1 MLLLFVFWCES
12 FHLQTASQ
20 CVKRNPAKAA
30 TSCNGRRPGCSS
42 WNDGLL
48 LLLSKTH
55 KQKQIILICFK
66 QNAEKQALQR
76 PWKSTEMYQCKTVL
90 HQNSIV
96 FSIKEEIEKTNYV
109 RKLQRKGFP
118 CQEKKKKK
126 VCHHPKPFSG
136 HSFTI
141 YFTVS
146 RLLKRSIILTSWV
159 LQEDTSNVNTEVIV
173 SYLSM
178 NLATHYILLF
188 YHLYFNIKLTKQSI
202 GVEIPEE
209 IS

>member
-109 RKLQRKGFP
+109 RKLQRKGFH
-118 CQEKKKKK
+118 CQEKEKKGLSSSK
-126 VCHHPKPFSG
+126 V
-136 HSFTI
+136 
-141 YFTVS
+141 
-146 RLLKRSIILTSWV
+146 LLRPQFYYLLHCEQIAHKIHYTHILGTPRR
-159 LQEDTSNVNTEVIV
+159 
-173 SYLSM
+173 
-178 NLATHYILLF
+178 
-188 YHLYFNIKLTKQSI
+188 HL
-202 GVEIPEE
+202 
-209 IS
+209 